1 MSIEGVIMNLRK
13 IFLEVCLCSIPPNLT
28 HADAQE
34 FIFDIYPIF
43 HSEGPIDTWV
53 NGAYFCESP
62 EDLVTNWV
70 SDVIALN
77 LQTGISNSLDSKLQA
92 VFDSL
97 DEIKGNN
104 TKSAKNRLG
113 AFVNE
118 VEAQRG
124 TEISESDADF
134 LVDAVS
140 QILEMIDL
148 IE

>member
-1 MSIEGVIMNLRK
+1 M
-13 IFLEVCLCSIPPNLT
+13 
-28 HADAQE
+28 
-34 FIFDIYPIF
+34 
-43 HSEGPIDTWV
+43 
-53 NGAYFCESP
+53 
-62 EDLVTNWV
+62 
-70 SDVIALN
+70 
-77 LQTGISNSLDSKLQA
+77 
-92 VFDSL
+92 FDSL